1 MKKVKHRKV
10 KEQAQGH
17 IAKKWKDT
25 QETDA
30 NDKLKETGWSTV
42 GVDGAGRGK
51 RKVSGCSLS
60 HFLFSNYVDELYIWT
75 SKIYKTI

>member
-17 IAKKWKDT
+17 IARKWKDT
-25 QETDA
+25 QETDT
-30 NDKLKETGWSTV
+30 NDKLKETGWSTA

-60 HFLFSNYVDELYIWT
+60 HFLFSNYVDELYMWT